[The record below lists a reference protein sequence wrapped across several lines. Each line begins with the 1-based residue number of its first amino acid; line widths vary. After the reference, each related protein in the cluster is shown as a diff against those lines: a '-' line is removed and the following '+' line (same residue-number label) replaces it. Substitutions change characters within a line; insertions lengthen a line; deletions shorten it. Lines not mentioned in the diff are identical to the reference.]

1 MAEGWDICESAKQS
15 NPANEDTIF
24 EQYVIG
30 VVDDEDYDLDVSSW
44 HAVVCA
50 AHFCYEAANI
60 RSWTF
65 VPIASGL

>member
-1 MAEGWDICESAKQS
+1 MAEGWDICEYAKQS
-15 NPANEDTIF
+15 NPVNEDMIF

-44 HAVVCA
+44 HAVVYA
-50 AHFCYEAANI
+50 AQLCYEAANI

-65 VPIASGL
+65 VRIASGR

>member
-1 MAEGWDICESAKQS
+1 MAEGWDICEYAKQS
-15 NPANEDTIF
+15 NPANEDMIF

-30 VVDDEDYDLDVSSW
+30 VVDDEDHDLDVSSW

-50 AHFCYEAANI
+50 AQLCYEAANI

-65 VPIASGL
+65 VRIASGR